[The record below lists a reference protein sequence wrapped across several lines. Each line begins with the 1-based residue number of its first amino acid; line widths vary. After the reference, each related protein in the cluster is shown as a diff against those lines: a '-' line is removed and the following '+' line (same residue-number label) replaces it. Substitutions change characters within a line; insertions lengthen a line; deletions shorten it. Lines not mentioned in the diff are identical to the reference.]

1 MNIYNEVTLV
11 IVCFNSEKLIE
22 KNLNELKK
30 FKIIIIDNSK
40 SKKTFN
46 LVKDFPNIDYLQ
58 ANKNLGYGQAN
69 NLGVDRATT
78 PFIMILNPD
87 ILINYQAI
95 QILHDKFHLYENVG
109 ILAPSLYDNDKKR
122 RSNGSISR
130 LKKKISG
137 ASTLKHKNLAQGDA
151 CFDFVVGCS
160 LFIRK
165 DFFQTIGGFDSDFFM
180 YFEDN
185 DLCDRVYKNN
195 KYVIEIP
202 ESKMIHMQGLS
213 SDVNI
218 ITSIRLSLIH
228 KISECIYL
236 KKNLPSSKLFL
247 NLIIQLID
255 YFQRFFFNLI
265 FFKIKKSF
273 KNLLRIISI
282 FLFFTSLY
290 KFMY

>member
-1 MNIYNEVTLV
+1 MNIYNEVTLI
-11 IVCFNSEKLIE
+11 IVCFNSEKLIQ
-22 KNLNELKK
+22 KNLIELKK
-30 FKIIIIDNSK
+30 FKTIIIDNSK
-40 SKKTFN
+40 SKKTFD

-58 ANKNLGYGQAN
+58 TDKNIGYGQAN
-69 NLGVDRATT
+69 NLGVNRATT

-95 QILHDKFHLYENVG
+95 QILYKKFHLYENVG
-109 ILAPSLYDNDKKR
+109 ILAPSLYDNDEKR
-122 RSNGSISR
+122 RTNGSISR
-130 LKKKISG
+130 LKNKISRVS
-137 ASTLKHKNLAQGDA
+137 AIKHKNFAQGDT

-160 LFIRK
+160 LFMRK
-165 DFFQTIGGFDSDFFM
+165 DFFLSIGGFDSDFFM

-202 ESKMIHMQGLS
+202 DSKMIHMQGLS
-213 SDVNI
+213 SDVSI
-218 ITSIRLSLIH
+218 ISNTKLSLIH

-236 KKNLPSSKLFL
+236 KKNLSSSKLFF
-247 NLIIQLID
+247 NLIVQLVD

-265 FFKIKKSF
+265 LLKIKKSF

-282 FLFFTSLY
+282 FLFFTYLY
-290 KFMY
+290 KLIY

>member
-1 MNIYNEVTLV
+1 MNIYDEVTLI
-11 IVCFNSEKLIE
+11 IVCFNSEKLIR

-40 SKKTFN
+40 SKKTFD
-46 LVKDFPNIDYLQ
+46 LVKNFQNIDYLQ
-58 ANKNLGYGQAN
+58 TNKNLGYGQAN
-69 NLGVDRATT
+69 NLGVNRATT

-87 ILINYQAI
+87 ILINFRAI
-95 QILHDKFHLYENVG
+95 KILHEKFHLYKNVG
-109 ILAPSLYDNDKKR
+109 ILAPSLYDNDNKR

-130 LKKKISG
+130 LKNKISRVT
-137 ASTLKHKNLAQGDA
+137 TLKHKNLAQGDA

-160 LFIRK
+160 LFMCK
-165 DFFQTIGGFDSDFFM
+165 DFFQTIGGFDNDFFM

-202 ESKMIHMQGLS
+202 DSKMIHMQGLS

-218 ITSIRLSLIH
+218 MSNAKLSLIH

-236 KKNLPSSKLFL
+236 KKNLSSSKLFL

-265 FFKIKKSF
+265 FLKIKKSF

-290 KFMY
+290 KLMY

>member
-1 MNIYNEVTLV
+1 MNIYNEVTLI
-11 IVCFNSEKLIE
+11 IVCFNSEKLIQ
-22 KNLNELKK
+22 KNLNELKR
-30 FKIIIIDNSK
+30 FKTIIIDNSK
-40 SKKTFN
+40 SKKIFD

-58 ANKNLGYGQAN
+58 ANKNLGYGKAN
-69 NLGVDRATT
+69 NLGVNRATT

-95 QILHDKFHLYENVG
+95 QILHKKFHLYENVG

-130 LKKKISG
+130 LKNKISR
-137 ASTLKHKNLAQGDA
+137 ALTFKHKNLAQGDA

-160 LFIRK
+160 LFMRK
-165 DFFQTIGGFDSDFFM
+165 DFFQTIGGFDNDFFM

-218 ITSIRLSLIH
+218 ISSIRLSLIH

-236 KKNLPSSKLFL
+236 KKNLSILKLIS
-247 NLIIQLID
+247 NLLIQSLD
-255 YFQRFFFNLI
+255 YFQRFLFNLI
-265 FFKIKKSF
+265 LLRFKKSF

-290 KFMY
+290 KLMY

>member
-1 MNIYNEVTLV
+1 MNIYDEITLI
-11 IVCFNSEKLIE
+11 IVCFNSEKLIQ

-30 FKIIIIDNSK
+30 FRIIIIDNSK
-40 SKKTFN
+40 SKKTFD

-58 ANKNLGYGQAN
+58 TNKNLGYGQAN
-69 NLGVDRATT
+69 NLGVNRATT

-95 QILHDKFHLYENVG
+95 HILHEKFHLYENVG

-122 RSNGSISR
+122 RTNGAISR
-130 LKKKISG
+130 LKNNILRVSAFKDKSF
-137 ASTLKHKNLAQGDA
+137 AQGDT

-160 LFIRK
+160 LFMRK

-195 KYVIEIP
+195 KYIIEIP
-202 ESKMIHMQGLS
+202 SSKMIHMQGLS
-213 SDVNI
+213 SDVSIMSNI
-218 ITSIRLSLIH
+218 KLSLIH

-236 KKNLPSSKLFL
+236 KKNLPFSKLFL
-247 NLIIQLID
+247 NLIIQLVD

-265 FFKIKKSF
+265 FLKLKRSF

-290 KFMY
+290 KLIY

>member
-1 MNIYNEVTLV
+1 MNIYNQVTLI
-11 IVCFNSEKLIE
+11 IVCFNSEKLIQ
-22 KNLNELKK
+22 KNLNELKR
-30 FKIIIIDNSK
+30 FKTIIIDNSK
-40 SKKTFN
+40 SKKIFD
-46 LVKDFPNIDYLQ
+46 LVKDFPNIDYLKV
-58 ANKNLGYGQAN
+58 NKNLGYGKAN
-69 NLGVDRATT
+69 NLGVDRANT
-78 PFIMILNPD
+78 PFIIILNPD

-122 RSNGSISR
+122 RTNGSISR
-130 LKKKISG
+130 LKNKISR
-137 ASTLKHKNLAQGDA
+137 ASTFKHKDLALGDA

-160 LFIRK
+160 LFMRK
-165 DFFQTIGGFDSDFFM
+165 DFFQSIGGFDSDFFM

-202 ESKMIHMQGLS
+202 ASKMIHMQGLS
-213 SDVNI
+213 SDINI
-218 ITSIRLSLIH
+218 MSSIRLSLIH

-236 KKNLPSSKLFL
+236 KKNLPFSKLFF

-265 FFKIKKSF
+265 FLKIKKSF

-282 FLFFTSLY
+282 LLFFTSLY
-290 KFMY
+290 KLIY